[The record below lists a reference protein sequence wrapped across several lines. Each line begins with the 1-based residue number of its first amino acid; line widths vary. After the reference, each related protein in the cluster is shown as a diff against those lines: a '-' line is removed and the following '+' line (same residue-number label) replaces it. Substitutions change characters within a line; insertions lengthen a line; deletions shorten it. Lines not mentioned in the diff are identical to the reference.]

1 MNAAHVS
8 GVGHRHWSEC
18 TVVHVCIVQCTVQ
31 GGACMVVVEVEVA
44 QQGVACKVGREAGHA
59 GMWPGRQNTP
69 GAATLT
75 CTPQLPAA
83 RTPPVHSTHA

>member
-1 MNAAHVS
+1 
-8 GVGHRHWSEC
+8 
-18 TVVHVCIVQCTVQ
+18 
-31 GGACMVVVEVEVA
+31 MVVVEVEVA

-69 GAATLT
+69 GASTVT

-83 RTPPVHSTHA
+83 RTPAVHSTHAWSPPPPCVACSCAAARTCRAPPRIRVHVEP

>member
-1 MNAAHVS
+1 
-8 GVGHRHWSEC
+8 
-18 TVVHVCIVQCTVQ
+18 
-31 GGACMVVVEVEVA
+31 MVVVEVEVA

-75 CTPQLPAA
+75 CTPQLPDSPHTAC
-83 RTPPVHSTHA
+83 TQHTCLVTTTTMCGM